1 LEGDQIDI
9 IPAIDLRNGK
19 CVRLFQGDYQQET
32 IFNDD
37 PLKVALQWQSMGAQ
51 RLHIVD
57 LDGARSG
64 ESVNFKTVESIAKTV
79 KVPIQLGGGIRTLE
93 TIERVLKAGVKRVI
107 LGTIA
112 VEDPVLVKTA
122 CEQYSDSII
131 MSIDARDGLVETRG
145 WLKTTGL
152 RAIELAKEMVS
163 LGVRRFIYTDIKR
176 DGTLSGPNY
185 PALSEMMEAIIRPV
199 IAAGGISNIENL
211 KALKKIGVEGA
222 IIGQALYTG
231 NIDLK
236 EALKIAV

>member
-1 LEGDQIDI
+1 LGGFQIDI

-51 RLHIVD
+51 RIHIVD
-57 LDGARSG
+57 LDGAKSG
-64 ESVNFKTVESIAKTV
+64 ESVNFKTVESIAKSV
-79 KVPIQLGGGIRTLE
+79 KVPIQLGGGMRTLE
-93 TIERVLKAGVKRVI
+93 TISRVLKVGVKRVI
-107 LGTIA
+107 LGTVA
-112 VEDPVLVKTA
+112 VENPALVKA
-122 CEQYSDSII
+122 VCQLYGDSII

-145 WLKTTGL
+145 WLKSTGL
-152 RAIELAKEMVS
+152 RAADLAKDMAS
-163 LGVRRFIYTDIKR
+163 LGVLRFIYTDIKR

-185 PALSEMMEAIIRPV
+185 AAMKGLMEAIKLPV
-199 IAAGGISNIENL
+199 IAAGGVSSLENVKVL
-211 KALKKIGVEGA
+211 KQIGVEGA

-236 EALKIAV
+236 EALKIAA

>member
-1 LEGDQIDI
+1 
-9 IPAIDLRNGK
+9 
-19 CVRLFQGDYQQET
+19 VRLFQGDYQQET

-57 LDGARSG
+57 LDGAKSG
-64 ESVNFKTVESIAKTV
+64 ESVNLKTVESIAKAV

-93 TIERVLKAGVKRVI
+93 TIQKVLNAGVKRLI

-112 VEDPVLVKTA
+112 VEDPALVKAA
-122 CEQYSDSII
+122 CRQYNDSII

-145 WLKTTGL
+145 WLKSTGL
-152 RAIELAKEMVS
+152 RAIDLAKDMAS
-163 LGVRRFIYTDIKR
+163 LGIRRFIYTDIKR

-185 PALSEMMEAIIRPV
+185 AALSELMEAIKLPV
-199 IAAGGISNIENL
+199 IAAGGVSNIENL

-222 IIGQALYTG
+222 IIGQALYTR

-236 EALKIAV
+236 EALKVAAQVD